1 MVRTDKLKKKN
12 NNQNKRCIQFE
23 ICCFIIG
30 NDWRFE
36 MSFSYLQKL
45 AIFISIF
52 FGKSMR
58 NKLLDNF
65 QSDRLVA
72 IDLILTMAQI
82 YKHRTIVTFIWHSEK
97 LIPASFRDRNHLIQL
112 IIRKQS
118 FKISSGFIFLS
129 PCSTKQRASIFPFLL
144 TSHLH

>member
-1 MVRTDKLKKKN
+1 MHSVWDMLFHYWKWLKIWDVF
-12 NNQNKRCIQFE
+12 QLFAE
-23 ICCFIIG
+23 A
-30 NDWRFE
+30 
-36 MSFSYLQKL
+36 SYIYFYILW
-45 AIFISIF
+45 
-52 FGKSMR
+52 KSMR